1 MRQIISI
8 IVIFTISGVAA
19 GANSYTLESIQS
31 FARANYP
38 AIRQF
43 ELIDKIAD
51 FSLADASSAW
61 APQISLSGQ
70 ATYQSDVVSFPE
82 SMTDVFSMLGV
93 DISGL
98 HKDQYKLALNI
109 EQILWDGGYTKSRK
123 EAVLAEKEVSSKS
136 VEVEL
141 YALTDKVNQLYF
153 GILVLDEQLR
163 LNDLASGIL
172 EDNRKIIRS
181 YIDNGLAGPSDLAK
195 VEAELIANSQQRTR
209 IYCSRKA
216 YIQVLSVMTGRELSE
231 EDTFIRPEPVLYSGG
246 PQNNRPEL
254 QLYDAMALSIEADR
268 TAVKSML
275 MPRFSLFAQGLYG
288 YPGLN
293 MFEDMMEYRWRPNFY
308 VGVRFQWNISAFYT
322 KRNTERRLD
331 ASVRQVELQ
340 RETFLYGKRIEQV
353 RLNADIEQMRK
364 ILEDDDRL
372 INIRTSI
379 REASE
384 SQLRNGT
391 LLISDL
397 LKDINDEHK
406 ARIDKSIHELEYLK
420 KLYEM
425 KYTLNY

>member
-1 MRQIISI
+1 MKKLAILSAILLSWMP
-8 IVIFTISGVAA
+8 TSAEE
-19 GANSYTLESIQS
+19 YTLDGIQQL
-31 FARANYP
+31 ARANYP

-43 ELIDKIAD
+43 ELIDRIAD
-51 FSLADASSAW
+51 FTLTNASSAW

-109 EQILWDGGYTKSRK
+109 EQTLWDGGYTKSRK

-141 YALTDKVNQLYF
+141 YSLVDKVNQLYF

-163 LNDLASGIL
+163 LNSLAAQVL
-172 EDNRKIIRS
+172 EDNCQIVRS

-195 VEAELIANSQQRTR
+195 VEAEIIANSQQRTR
-209 IYCSRKA
+209 IRGSRKA
-216 YIQVLSVMTGRELSE
+216 YIQVLSVMTGRELSK
-231 EDTFIRPEPVLYSGG
+231 EDTFARPEPVLYGINL
-246 PQNNRPEL
+246 QNNRPEL
-254 QLYDAMALSIEADR
+254 QLYDARIAFIEAGR
-268 TAVKSML
+268 TAVKSTL

-308 VGVRFQWNISAFYT
+308 AGVRFQWNISAFYT
-322 KRNTERRLD
+322 NRNTERRID
-331 ASVRQVELQ
+331 ASVQQIELQ
-340 RETFLYGKRIEQV
+340 KETFLYGNRLEQA
-353 RLNADIEQMRK
+353 RLNADIEQMKK
-364 ILEDDDRL
+364 ILKDDDRL
-372 INIRTSI
+372 ISIRTSI

-391 LLISDL
+391 LLINDL
-397 LKDINDEHK
+397 LKDIHDEHK

-420 KLYEM
+420 NLIY
-425 KYTLNY
+425 NYLTICK

>member
-1 MRQIISI
+1 MKKL
-8 IVIFTISGVAA
+8 VILLTVLSSWMYVSAEE
-19 GANSYTLESIQS
+19 YTLDGIQQL
-31 FARANYP
+31 ARANYP

-51 FSLADASSAW
+51 FSLANASSAW

-109 EQILWDGGYTKSRK
+109 EQTLWDGGYTKSRK

-141 YALTDKVNQLYF
+141 YALADKVNQLYF

-181 YIDNGLAGPSDLAK
+181 YIDNGLAKPSDLAK
-195 VEAELIANSQQRTR
+195 VDAELIANSQQRTR
-209 IYCSRKA
+209 ICSSRKA

-231 EDTFIRPEPVLYSGG
+231 EDTFVRPEPVLYSDS
-246 PQNNRPEL
+246 PQSNRPEL
-254 QLYDAMALSIEADR
+254 KLYDAMALSIEADR

-353 RLNADIEQMRK
+353 RLNADIEQMRE

-397 LKDINDEHK
+397 LKDINDEHR

-420 KLYEM
+420 KLYKM

>member
-1 MRQIISI
+1 MKKL
-8 IVIFTISGVAA
+8 VILLTVLSSWMYA
-19 GANSYTLESIQS
+19 GAEEYTLNGIQQL
-31 FARANYP
+31 ARANYP

-43 ELIDKIAD
+43 ELIDRIAD

-136 VEVEL
+136 LEVEL
-141 YALTDKVNQLYF
+141 YALADKVNQLYF

-163 LNDLASGIL
+163 LNDLTAGIL

-195 VEAELIANSQQRTR
+195 VEAEIIANSQQRTR
-209 IYCSRKA
+209 ICCSRKA

-231 EDTFIRPEPVLYSGG
+231 EDTFVRPEPVLYSDS
-246 PQNNRPEL
+246 PQSNRPEL
-254 QLYDAMALSIEADR
+254 QLYEAMAASIEAGR
-268 TAVKSML
+268 TAVKSTL

-322 KRNTERRLD
+322 KRNTESRLD

-353 RLNADIEQMRK
+353 RLNADIEQMRE

-397 LKDINDEHK
+397 LRDINDEHR

-425 KYTLNY
+425 RYTLNY

>member
-1 MRQIISI
+1 MKKL
-8 IVIFTISGVAA
+8 VILLTVLSSWMYASA
-19 GANSYTLESIQS
+19 EEYTLDGIQQL
-31 FARANYP
+31 ARANYP

-136 VEVEL
+136 LEVEL

-163 LNDLASGIL
+163 LNDLTAGIL
-172 EDNRKIIRS
+172 EDNRKIIQS

-195 VEAELIANSQQRTR
+195 VEAVLIANSQQRTR
-209 IYCSRKA
+209 ICSSRKA

-231 EDTFIRPEPVLYSGG
+231 EDTFVRPEPVLYSDS
-246 PQNNRPEL
+246 PQSNRPEL

-340 RETFLYGKRIEQV
+340 RETFLYGNRLEQV

-397 LKDINDEHK
+397 LRDINDEHR

-425 KYTLNY
+425 RYTLNY

>member
-1 MRQIISI
+1 MKKL
-8 IVIFTISGVAA
+8 VILLTVLSSWMYASA
-19 GANSYTLESIQS
+19 EEYTLDGIQQL
-31 FARANYP
+31 ARANYP

-109 EQILWDGGYTKSRK
+109 EQTLWDGGYTKSRK

-136 VEVEL
+136 LEVEL

-163 LNDLASGIL
+163 LNDLTAGIL

-181 YIDNGLAGPSDLAK
+181 YIDYGLAKPSDLAK
-195 VEAELIANSQQRTR
+195 VDAELIANSQQRTR
-209 IYCSRKA
+209 ICSSRKA
-216 YIQVLSVMTGRELSE
+216 YTQVLSVMTGRELSE
-231 EDTFIRPEPVLYSGG
+231 EDTFVRPEPVLYSDS
-246 PQNNRPEL
+246 PQSNRPEL
-254 QLYDAMALSIEADR
+254 QLYDAMAASIEAGR
-268 TAVKSML
+268 TAVKSTL

-322 KRNTERRLD
+322 KRNTECRLD

-340 RETFLYGKRIEQV
+340 RETFLYGNRLEQI
-353 RLNADIEQMRK
+353 RLNADIEQMRE

-384 SQLRNGT
+384 SQLQNGT

-397 LKDINDEHK
+397 LKDINDEYK

-425 KYTLNY
+425 RYTLNY

>member
-1 MRQIISI
+1 MKKL
-8 IVIFTISGVAA
+8 VILLTALSFWMYA
-19 GANSYTLESIQS
+19 GAEEYTLNGIQQL
-31 FARANYP
+31 ARANYP

-136 VEVEL
+136 LEVEL
-141 YALTDKVNQLYF
+141 YALVDKVNQLYF

-163 LNDLASGIL
+163 LNDLTAGIL
-172 EDNRKIIRS
+172 EDNRKIIQS
-181 YIDNGLAGPSDLAK
+181 YIDNGLAKPSDLAK
-195 VEAELIANSQQRTR
+195 VDAELIANSQQRTR
-209 IYCSRKA
+209 ICSSRKA

-231 EDTFIRPEPVLYSGG
+231 EDTFVRPEPVLYSDN
-246 PQNNRPEL
+246 PQSNRPEL

-308 VGVRFQWNISAFYT
+308 VGVRFQWEISAFYT

-353 RLNADIEQMRK
+353 RLNADIEQMRE

-384 SQLRNGT
+384 SQLQNGT

>member
-1 MRQIISI
+1 MKKL
-8 IVIFTISGVAA
+8 VILLTALSLWIYA
-19 GANSYTLESIQS
+19 GAEEYTLNGIQQL
-31 FARANYP
+31 ARANYP

-136 VEVEL
+136 LEVEL
-141 YALTDKVNQLYF
+141 YALVDKVNQLYF

-163 LNDLASGIL
+163 LNDLTAGIL
-172 EDNRKIIRS
+172 EDNRKIIQS

-195 VEAELIANSQQRTR
+195 VEAVLIANSQQRTR
-209 IYCSRKA
+209 ICSSRKA

-231 EDTFIRPEPVLYSGG
+231 EDTFVRPEPVLYSDS
-246 PQNNRPEL
+246 PQSNRPEL
-254 QLYDAMALSIEADR
+254 RLYDAMALSIEADR
-268 TAVKSML
+268 TAVKSTL

-353 RLNADIEQMRK
+353 RLNADIEQMRE

-384 SQLRNGT
+384 SQLQNGT

>member
-1 MRQIISI
+1 MKKL
-8 IVIFTISGVAA
+8 VILLTALSLWIYA
-19 GANSYTLESIQS
+19 GAEEYTLNGIQQL
-31 FARANYP
+31 ARANYP

-136 VEVEL
+136 LEVEL
-141 YALTDKVNQLYF
+141 YALADKVNQLYF

-163 LNDLASGIL
+163 LNDLTAGIL

-209 IYCSRKA
+209 ICCSRKA

-231 EDTFIRPEPVLYSGG
+231 EDTFVRPEPVLYSDS
-246 PQNNRPEL
+246 PQSNRPEL
-254 QLYDAMALSIEADR
+254 RLYDAMALSIEADR
-268 TAVKSML
+268 TAVKSTL

-322 KRNTERRLD
+322 NRNTERRLD

-353 RLNADIEQMRK
+353 RLNADIEQMRE

-384 SQLRNGT
+384 SQLQNGT

>member
-1 MRQIISI
+1 MKKL
-8 IVIFTISGVAA
+8 VILLTVLSSWMYASA
-19 GANSYTLESIQS
+19 EEYTLDGIQQL
-31 FARANYP
+31 ARANYP

-43 ELIDKIAD
+43 ELIDRIAD

-109 EQILWDGGYTKSRK
+109 EQTLWDGGYTKSRK

-136 VEVEL
+136 LEVEL

-163 LNDLASGIL
+163 LNDLAAGIL

-209 IYCSRKA
+209 ICCSRKA

-231 EDTFIRPEPVLYSGG
+231 EDTFVRPEPVLYSDS
-246 PQNNRPEL
+246 PHSNRPEL
-254 QLYDAMALSIEADR
+254 QLYEAMAASIEAGR

-322 KRNTERRLD
+322 KRDTERRLD

-340 RETFLYGKRIEQV
+340 RETFLYGNRLEQV
-353 RLNADIEQMRK
+353 RLNADIEQMRE

-372 INIRTSI
+372 ISVRTSI

-397 LKDINDEHK
+397 LKDINDEHR

-425 KYTLNY
+425 RFTLNY

>member
-1 MRQIISI
+1 MKKL
-8 IVIFTISGVAA
+8 VILLTVLSSWMYASA
-19 GANSYTLESIQS
+19 EEYTLDGIQQL
-31 FARANYP
+31 ARANYP

-43 ELIDKIAD
+43 ELIDRIAD
-51 FSLADASSAW
+51 FSLANASSAW

-98 HKDQYKLALNI
+98 NKDQYKLALNI
-109 EQILWDGGYTKSRK
+109 EQTLWDGGYTKSRK

-141 YALTDKVNQLYF
+141 HALADKVNQLYF

-163 LNDLASGIL
+163 LNDLAAGIL
-172 EDNRKIIRS
+172 EDNRRIIQS
-181 YIDNGLAGPSDLAK
+181 YIDNGLAKPSDLAK
-195 VEAELIANSQQRTR
+195 VDAELIANSQQRTR
-209 IYCSRKA
+209 ICSSRKA

-231 EDTFIRPEPVLYSGG
+231 EDTFVRPEPVLYSDS

-275 MPRFSLFAQGLYG
+275 MPRFSMFAQGLYG

-340 RETFLYGKRIEQV
+340 RETFLYGNRLEQI
-353 RLNADIEQMRK
+353 RLNADIEQMRE

-372 INIRTSI
+372 ISVRTSI

-384 SQLRNGT
+384 SQLQNGT

-397 LKDINDEHK
+397 LRDINDEHR

>member
-1 MRQIISI
+1 MKKL
-8 IVIFTISGVAA
+8 VILLTVLSSWMYASA
-19 GANSYTLESIQS
+19 EEYTLDGIQQL
-31 FARANYP
+31 ARVN
-38 AIRQF
+38 
-43 ELIDKIAD
+43 
-51 FSLADASSAW
+51 SSAW

-82 SMTDVFSMLGV
+82 SMTDVFSILGV

-141 YALTDKVNQLYF
+141 YALADKVNQLYF

-163 LNDLASGIL
+163 LNDLTAGIL

-181 YIDNGLAGPSDLAK
+181 YIDNGLAKPSDLAK
-195 VEAELIANSQQRTR
+195 VDAELIANSQQRTR
-209 IYCSRKA
+209 ICSSRKA

-231 EDTFIRPEPVLYSGG
+231 EDTFVRPEPVLYSDS
-246 PQNNRPEL
+246 PQSNRPEL

-353 RLNADIEQMRK
+353 RLNADIEQMRE

-425 KYTLNY
+425 RYTLNY

>member
-1 MRQIISI
+1 MKKL
-8 IVIFTISGVAA
+8 VILLTVLSSWMYASA
-19 GANSYTLESIQS
+19 EEYTLDGIQQL
-31 FARANYP
+31 ARVNYP

-43 ELIDKIAD
+43 ELIDRIAD

-109 EQILWDGGYTKSRK
+109 EQTLWDGGYTKSRK

-136 VEVEL
+136 LEVEL

-163 LNDLASGIL
+163 LNDLAAGIL

-209 IYCSRKA
+209 ICCSRKA

-231 EDTFIRPEPVLYSGG
+231 EDTFVRPEPVLYSGG
-246 PQNNRPEL
+246 PQSNRPEL
-254 QLYDAMALSIEADR
+254 QLYEAMAASIEAGR
-268 TAVKSML
+268 TALKSTL

-340 RETFLYGKRIEQV
+340 RETFLYGNRLEQV

-364 ILEDDDRL
+364 ILED

-397 LKDINDEHK
+397 LRDINDEHR

-425 KYTLNY
+425 RYTLNY

>member
-1 MRQIISI
+1 MKKL
-8 IVIFTISGVAA
+8 VILLTVLSSWIYASAEE
-19 GANSYTLESIQS
+19 YTLDGIQQL
-31 FARANYP
+31 ARSNYP

-43 ELIDKIAD
+43 ELIDRIAD
-51 FSLADASSAW
+51 FSLANASSAW
-61 APQISLSGQ
+61 VPQISLSGQ

-136 VEVEL
+136 LEVEL
-141 YALTDKVNQLYF
+141 YALADKVNQLYF

-163 LNDLASGIL
+163 LNDLTAGIL
-172 EDNRKIIRS
+172 EDNRKIIQS
-181 YIDNGLAGPSDLAK
+181 YIDNGLAKPSDLAK
-195 VEAELIANSQQRTR
+195 VDAELIANSQQRTR
-209 IYCSRKA
+209 ICCSRKA

-231 EDTFIRPEPVLYSGG
+231 EDTFVRPEPVLYSDS
-246 PQNNRPEL
+246 PQSNRPEL
-254 QLYDAMALSIEADR
+254 QLYDAMAASIEAGR
-268 TAVKSML
+268 TAVKSTL

-340 RETFLYGKRIEQV
+340 RETFLYGNRLEQV

-397 LKDINDEHK
+397 LKDINDEHR

-425 KYTLNY
+425 RFTLNY